1 MNKFFMALILL
12 LMGCVG
18 IPENV
23 KPVENFKLESY
34 LDKWYE
40 IARLNH
46 SFERGLS
53 RLTAD
58 YSLRDDGG
66 LNLNPP
72 LNNPAL
78 PQLYNKGP
86 L

>member
-34 LDKWYE
+34 LDK
-40 IARLNH
+40 
-46 SFERGLS
+46 
-53 RLTAD
+53 
-58 YSLRDDGG
+58 
-66 LNLNPP
+66 
-72 LNNPAL
+72 
-78 PQLYNKGP
+78 
-86 L
+86 

>member
-23 KPVENFKLESY
+23 KPVENFKLENY
-34 LDKWYE
+34 LDKLYE

-53 RLTAD
+53 RLTVD

-66 LNLNPP
+66 LKWQI
-72 LNNPAL
+72 
-78 PQLYNKGP
+78 QL
-86 L
+86 